1 MSAQTIDSARGARMD
16 WRAIGALAVLSSSIF
31 LEGIDV
37 AMLNVALPAIRAELG
52 LETTMLSFVV
62 SAYVLGYAGFLL
74 LGGRVADLFGRRR
87 MFLVALVTFIAFSLL
102 GGVAAEGW
110 LLLVSRFVTGVS
122 AAFMTPAAL
131 SLITT
136 NFAEGPQRNRA
147 VLIYASTG
155 SAGFALGLVLGGLLT
170 AINWRWVFFAP
181 VIMASIVLP
190 FAFWLLRDSVVRAER
205 QAFDFGGAITL
216 TAAMLLAAFGV
227 TRLEHPDTQLWVAA
241 ASFGGSAVL
250 AALFV
255 LIEQR
260 VREPLVR
267 FGVFRSGS
275 LVRANLIALLF
286 IGSFMGFQFLTS
298 LYLQEVLGWSALQT
312 SLTLLVMAVDA
323 ILAPLITPWF
333 VRRLTS
339 MGTMILGLLLAVAAY
354 LMFLNIGLDW
364 SYAQMFP
371 TVLLVGLAFTLVYGT
386 MTIVATEGVDA
397 SEQGLASGL
406 LNTSVQFGAALG
418 ISAVSALTVLNL
430 GDGGSPAERLEALRW
445 SYLVPAGGVAV
456 GALIALSGLRRARQA
471 NAAP

>member
-1 MSAQTIDSARGARMD
+1 MD
-16 WRAIGALAVLSSSIF
+16 WRAMGALAVLSSSIF
-31 LEGIDV
+31 LEGVDV

-52 LETTMLSFVV
+52 LETTTLSFVV

-87 MFLVALVTFIAFSLL
+87 MFLAALVTFIAFSAL
-102 GGVAAEGW
+102 GGVAQEGW
-110 LLLVSRFVTGVS
+110 LLLVSRFVTGMS

-155 SAGFALGLVLGGLLT
+155 SAGFAMGLVLGGLLT

-181 VIMASIVLP
+181 VIVATGVLP
-190 FAFWLLRDSVVRAER
+190 FAFWLLRDSVER
-205 QAFDFGGAITL
+205 PARMSFDFGGAITL

-227 TRLEHPDTQLWVAA
+227 TRLEHAGTTLWVGLACL
-241 ASFGGSAVL
+241 GGSVVL

-255 LIEQR
+255 TIER
-260 VREPLVR
+260 TVREPLVR
-267 FGVFRSGS
+267 LGVFRSGS

-298 LYLQEVLGWSALQT
+298 LYLQEVLGWTALET
-312 SLTLLVMAVDA
+312 SLTLLVMAIDVV
-323 ILAPLITPWF
+323 LAPLVSPWF
-333 VRRLTS
+333 VRRLGS
-339 MGTMILGLLLAVAAY
+339 MGTMFGGLLLASAAY
-354 LMFLNIGLDW
+354 LIFVNVGLDW
-364 SYAQMFP
+364 SYLQMLP
-371 TVLLVGLAFTLVYGT
+371 MLVLVGLAFTLVYGV
-386 MTIVATEGVDA
+386 MTIVATEGVGP

-418 ISAVSALTVLNL
+418 LSAVSAVMVLNL
-430 GDGGSPAERLEALRW
+430 GGADTTGARLEALRW
-445 SYLVPAGGVAV
+445 AYLLPASGVAL
-456 GALIALSGLRRARQA
+456 GALIAFTGLRSARRSRAAQ
-471 NAAP
+471 